1 MLDLDADPHASQ
13 AHLNQDPVLA
23 GLVRER
29 PGMRIPGAVDGAE
42 MALRV
47 VLSQH
52 ISTRAAGTLTGRLV
66 SALGEAV
73 PPVPGSSVDRLFPT
87 PETVAGCDP
96 ALLPGMPATRLRTL
110 RALAAGLAD
119 GSVVLHPGADRDQAR
134 HDLMAVP
141 GVGPWTAEM
150 VALRSLNDPDA
161 FPATDL
167 GVRRTAASIGL
178 PGKTADLIEH
188 SERWRPWRAYVT
200 QALWAA
206 SGHAAA
212 RMPSD
217 EPAGAA
223 PAATP
228 PQKGER
234 D

>member
-1 MLDLDADPHASQ
+1 
-13 AHLNQDPVLA
+13 
-23 GLVRER
+23 
-29 PGMRIPGAVDGAE
+29 
-42 MALRV
+42 
-47 VLSQH
+47 
-52 ISTRAAGTLTGRLV
+52 
-66 SALGEAV
+66 
-73 PPVPGSSVDRLFPT
+73 
-87 PETVAGCDP
+87 
-96 ALLPGMPATRLRTL
+96 
-110 RALAAGLAD
+110 
-119 GSVVLHPGADRDQAR
+119 VLHPGADRDQAR

-167 GVRRTAASIGL
+167 GVRRTAVSIGL